1 MGRETIDRDIHAAHE
16 ANPATT
22 SDRIDR
28 RLLGLAGVV
37 LLGAVA
43 ALLDTTVISVA
54 LDHLGRAFGVPV
66 STVQLVSTAYLLAMA
81 LVIPVTG
88 WCAERFGTRDTWLCV
103 LSLFLAGSLLCASA
117 WSAQSLIAFRV
128 VQGLGAGMI
137 LPLTQIIL
145 AQAAGPRRFG
155 RIMALVAVPG
165 NLVPVVG
172 PVLGGL
178 VLHHLHWR
186 WIFLINAPVCVLAIG
201 LAWRGLPAGPARG
214 RQPLDAL
221 NLDVLG
227 LALLSPAV
235 VAIVYGLSRAGQ
247 RSRFTAVDVVAPVL
261 VGLVL
266 LAVFVAHARRAR
278 TTPVL
283 DVRLFRHRPFAAS
296 AVLMF
301 LSGAALYG
309 PLLLLPLYY
318 QRARGLDPLTTGLA
332 LAPQGIGTALA
343 LAVVGPL
350 TDRIGARPLVAIGAL
365 ATAAG
370 TLAYAQLPSHPDD
383 AVLAM
388 SLLLRGAGLGAVG
401 VPAMAAAYHRLPR
414 AAIPRATSA
423 TNVVQRLG
431 ASLGT
436 AVVAV
441 ILQRQI
447 EDRAA
452 AGGSPDVLTHAFAS
466 TFWWTIGF
474 AVLILPL
481 ALLLPAGAGPGRS
494 TAGFR
499 RAARRRPG

>member
-1 MGRETIDRDIHAAHE
+1 MGRETNDRDIHAAHE
-16 ANPATT
+16 ANPAAT
-22 SDRIDR
+22 SDRMDR

-81 LVIPVTG
+81 LVIPLTG

-117 WSAQSLIAFRV
+117 WSAESLIAFRV

-214 RQPLDAL
+214 RRPLDAL
-221 NLDVLG
+221 GLDVLG
-227 LALLSPAV
+227 LAVLSPAV
-235 VAIVYGLSRAGQ
+235 VATCTACPGPANDRGSPPSTWSRPSSSGSSSSPCSWRTPA
-247 RSRFTAVDVVAPVL
+247 APEL
-261 VGLVL
+261 
-266 LAVFVAHARRAR
+266 H
-278 TTPVL
+278 PVI
-283 DVRLFRHRPFAAS
+283 DVRLFRHRSFAAS

-309 PLLLLPLYY
+309 PCSCSPS
-318 QRARGLDPLTTGLA
+318 TTN
-332 LAPQGIGTALA
+332 AP
-343 LAVVGPL
+343 VGWIRSPPVS
-350 TDRIGARPLVAIGAL
+350 RSR
-365 ATAAG
+365 
-370 TLAYAQLPSHPDD
+370 
-383 AVLAM
+383 
-388 SLLLRGAGLGAVG
+388 
-401 VPAMAAAYHRLPR
+401 PR
-414 AAIPRATSA
+414 ASGPP
-423 TNVVQRLG
+423 
-431 ASLGT
+431 
-436 AVVAV
+436 
-441 ILQRQI
+441 
-447 EDRAA
+447 
-452 AGGSPDVLTHAFAS
+452 SP
-466 TFWWTIGF
+466 W
-474 AVLILPL
+474 PL
-481 ALLLPAGAGPGRS
+481 SVR
-494 TAGFR
+494 
-499 RAARRRPG
+499 